1 MRYLHLIPYGT
12 KLPFMRWHRL
22 LMAISAVL
30 ILGSIGLAAIKGLNY
45 GIEFRGGILIE
56 LRTAGPADFSALRE
70 KLGALNVGEFS
81 LQAFGGP
88 SDVLIRME
96 AQEGGERA
104 NLKAIQT
111 VREAIGQGVE
121 FRRVETVGPVVGEE
135 MRRAALWAI
144 LGSVGMIL
152 VYVWFRFEWQFGVG
166 AVVAL
171 IHDVTAIIGLFS
183 FFSIEFELSTL
194 AAILTIGGYS
204 INDTVVVYDRI
215 RENLRK
221 FKRMDLRE
229 LIDRSIN
236 ETLSRTVITSFT
248 VFMAVLVLIAFG
260 GPVIRNFCIAMLV
273 GVVIGTYSS
282 IFIAAPVLIY
292 LKLKRGA
299 ASGEGGAASSPT
311 PAKP

>member
-12 KLPFMRWHRL
+12 KFPFMRWHRL
-22 LMAISAVL
+22 FMAISAVL
-30 ILGSIGLAAIKGLNY
+30 IFGSIGLAAVKGLNY
-45 GIEFRGGILIE
+45 GIEFRGGILVE
-56 LRTAGPADFSALRE
+56 LRTEGPADFAALRQ
-70 KLGALNVGEFS
+70 KLGALNIGEFS

-88 SDVLIRME
+88 SDVLVRME
-96 AQEGGERA
+96 AQEGGERG
-104 NLKAIQT
+104 NLKAIQA
-111 VREAIGQGVE
+111 VREAMGQGVE

-135 MRRAALWAI
+135 LRTAAMWAI
-144 LGSVGMIL
+144 LGSLVIIL

-166 AVVAL
+166 AVLAL
-171 IHDVTAIIGLFS
+171 VHDVTAIIGLFS
-183 FFSIEFELSTL
+183 LFGMEFELSTL

-229 LIDRSIN
+229 LIDRSVN

-248 VFMAVLVLIAFG
+248 VFMAVLVLIIFG

-273 GVVIGTYSS
+273 GVVVGTYSS

-292 LKLKRGA
+292 LRLKRGTA
-299 ASGEGGAASSPT
+299 TGEGDAASSP
-311 PAKP
+311 AKS

>member
-30 ILGSIGLAAIKGLNY
+30 IFGSMGLAAIKGLNY

-56 LRTAGPADFSALRE
+56 LRTSGPADFSALRQ

-104 NLKAIQT
+104 NLKAIQV
-111 VREAIGQGVE
+111 VREAMGQGVE

-144 LGSVGMIL
+144 LGSIGMIL
-152 VYVWFRFEWQFGVG
+152 AYVWFRFEWQFGVG

-171 IHDVTAIIGLFS
+171 IHDVTAIIGLFALVGM
-183 FFSIEFELSTL
+183 EFELSTL

-229 LIDRSIN
+229 LIDRSVN

-260 GPVIRNFCIAMLV
+260 GPVIRNFCVAMLV
-273 GVVIGTYSS
+273 GVVVGTYSS

-299 ASGEGGAASSPT
+299 ASGEGGAAASST